1 MTEKE
6 SDRTGGTHV
15 ALALVIPEKRRKCA
29 ADPPPGDASDRGA
42 LVRLTPAGHERSLQ
56 CPHEQFIAKLASE
69 LREPGNRPV
78 RAVDIALILEE
89 RDGFAGAPG
98 GPPVVSW
105 IRDSHRERL
114 LLDVRPEF
122 PCFSGHFAGN
132 PILPGVVQLHWAA
145 IIAGTLLGYIGAP
158 REISRLKFRHIATP
172 PCFIELQ
179 MEHLERS
186 SVSFELVGHLH
197 AHAQG
202 VLAYDGRD

>member
-6 SDRTGGTHV
+6 SDRTRETHV
-15 ALALVIPEKRRKCA
+15 ALAQVMAEKRRKCA
-29 ADPPPGDASDRGA
+29 AGPTPGDANDGGA
-42 LVRLTPAGHERSLQ
+42 LVRLTPAGHEISLQ

-69 LREPGNRPV
+69 LRELRNRPN
-78 RAVDIALILEE
+78 RAVDIALILDE

-105 IRDSHRERL
+105 ISDSHRERL
-114 LLDVRPEF
+114 LLDVRPELV
-122 PCFSGHFAGN
+122 CFSGHFVGN

-145 IIAGTLLGYIGAP
+145 IIAGTLFGYIGAP
-158 REISRLKFRHIATP
+158 REIYRLKFRHIATP

-179 MEHLERS
+179 MEHLDASR
-186 SVSFELVGHLH
+186 VSFELVGHLH

>member
-1 MTEKE
+1 MTDKE
-6 SDRTGGTHV
+6 SGRTRGTHV
-15 ALALVIPEKRRKCA
+15 ALAQVIAEKRRKCA
-29 ADPPPGDASDRGA
+29 AGPTPGDANDGGT

-56 CPHEQFIAKLASE
+56 CPHEQFVAKLASE

-78 RAVDIALILEE
+78 RAVDIALILDE
-89 RDGFAGAPG
+89 RDGFGGTPE

-114 LLDVRPEF
+114 LLDVRPELA
-122 PCFSGHFAGN
+122 CFSGHFAGN

-158 REISRLKFRHIATP
+158 RAISRLKFRHIATP
-172 PCFIELQ
+172 PCFIELRI
-179 MEHLERS
+179 EHLERS
-186 SVSFELVGHLH
+186 RVSFELVGHLH